1 MPSTDKIKNDKPAR
15 LFPSLKRS
23 NRERIAVS
31 ILLASFRVIPE
42 LLSELIND
50 IGIRMSSKKLP
61 ETFREVELAQQLPE
75 QNSQP
80 DGFIYVRN
88 RATWQALVEA
98 KLGANKLDEEQTT
111 RYLKLAKL
119 NNIDALITISNEFTP
134 RVEQSPLTLPKK
146 LTKKVKLY
154 HFSWRLILT
163 KALLMKNQKK
173 LKSAEQQFV
182 LDELIRFLKDD
193 NTGVAGFA
201 QMPPSWKDVCGKV
214 GVGNRI
220 NQSDA
225 SVVEVAKSLVEEFS
239 EIALIISDHLG
250 VNCTVKL
257 PRKFTTQEKLWQD
270 QVASI
275 IAKSEPIICSYLI
288 PDAAGELKVKID
300 IKSST
305 MEVGMEIEAP
315 QDKGA
320 KACISWLAKQITG
333 SNNDND
339 FVRVRW
345 KSNVQDDVIKVSDL
359 QADFVKNLSRSSKIR
374 SFTPFVQV
382 QSTRTFKAN
391 RKFIQELEHLVVRY
405 YDDYAQHLKKWV
417 AKAPAPIKQN
427 DE

>member
-1 MPSTDKIKNDKPAR
+1 MLLPDKVSKGAPAR
-15 LFPSLKRS
+15 LFPSLKSS
-23 NRERIAVS
+23 NHEQIAVS
-31 ILLASFRVIPE
+31 ILLASFRVMPE

-61 ETFREVELAQQLPE
+61 ETFTEVELAQQLPD

-98 KLGANKLDEEQTT
+98 KVGANKLDEEQTT

-146 LTKKVKLY
+146 LTKKIKLY

-163 KALLMKNQKK
+163 KANLMKYQKK
-173 LKSAEQQFV
+173 LRSTEQQFV
-182 LDELIRFLKDD
+182 LDELIRFLNDD
-193 NTGVAGFA
+193 FTGAAGFA
-201 QMPPSWKDVCGKV
+201 QMPPSWKDVCEKV
-214 GVGNRI
+214 GVGDRI
-220 NQSDA
+220 SQSDA

-239 EIALIISDHLG
+239 EIALVVSDHLG
-250 VNCTVKL
+250 VNCKVKL
-257 PRKFTTQEKLWQD
+257 PRHFISQEKLWQD
-270 QVASI
+270 QVVSI

-300 IKSST
+300 IKSSKI
-305 MEVGMEIEAP
+305 EVGMEIEAP
-315 QDKGA
+315 QDRGA

-345 KSNVQDDVIKVSDL
+345 KSNVQDNVIKVSDL
-359 QADFVKNLSRSSKIR
+359 QADFVKNLSRSSNIR
-374 SFTPFVQV
+374 SFTPFVKV

-391 RKFIQELEHLVVRY
+391 RKFIQELEHLVIRY